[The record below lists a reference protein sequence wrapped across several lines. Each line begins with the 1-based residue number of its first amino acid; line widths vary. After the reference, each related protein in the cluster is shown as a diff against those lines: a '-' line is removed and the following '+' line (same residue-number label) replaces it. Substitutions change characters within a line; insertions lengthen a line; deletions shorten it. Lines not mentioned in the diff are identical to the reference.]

1 LWWGERGGDLAV
13 AEEVMLRWG
22 KSGRVLGSDV
32 FAGVVDVGME
42 DMEGRGGLYPGQV
55 KSKFISST

>member
-1 LWWGERGGDLAV
+1 LLWWGERGGDLAV

-22 KSGRVLGSDV
+22 KRGRVLGSDV

-42 DMEGRGGLYPGQV
+42 DMEGRGGL
-55 KSKFISST
+55 